1 MNISQLEAIETAVV
15 DLSRSIGQWMK
26 EERLGFDPS
35 AIERK
40 SFNSFV
46 SYVDTEAEVRF
57 VDALREIVPDS
68 GFITEEGTADHRNER
83 FRWVIDP
90 LDGTT
95 NYIQGIPVYC
105 TSVALMDRDEL
116 VLGVVYEP
124 NLDECFHAFR
134 GSGCKLNG
142 LPCQVSG
149 TGQLLKGLIAT
160 GFPYHDFERQTE
172 YFQILRTFTEQ
183 SRGLRRLGSAAID
196 LAYVACGRFEGFYE
210 YGLNP
215 WDVAAGSLLVRE
227 ANGSVTDFK
236 GGKNYFF
243 GAEIIAD
250 NGLISNEFQQII
262 EEGFHG
268 RSKP

>member
-1 MNISQLEAIETAVV
+1 MNTDQLESIESSVV

-26 EERLGFDPS
+26 NERLRFDP
-35 AIERK
+35 ARVERK

-46 SYVDTEAEVRF
+46 SYVDKEAELRF
-57 VDALREIVPDS
+57 VEALRALIPEA
-68 GFITEEGTADHRNER
+68 GFITEEGTAVHQNEHY
-83 FRWVIDP
+83 RWVIDP

-105 TSVALMDRDEL
+105 TSVALMQGDEL

-124 NLDECFHAFR
+124 NLDECFHAYK

-142 LPCQVSG
+142 TVCQVSG
-149 TGQLLKGLIAT
+149 TEHLLKGLIAT

-215 WDVAAGSLLVRE
+215 WDVAAGALLVKE
-227 ANGSVTDFK
+227 AQGSVTDFR
-236 GGKNYFF
+236 GGENFIF
-243 GAEIIAD
+243 GEEIIAD
-250 NGLISNEFQQII
+250 NGLISREFQQII
-262 EEGFHG
+262 EKGFHG
-268 RSKP
+268 GNKP